1 MNIFPYSNFHELNLD
16 WVIDELKK
24 TNGNLVDF
32 IKINTIKYAD
42 PLQWDITKQYEA
54 NTVVVDKSSGYAYLS
69 SRPVPTGVSLD
80 RDDYWLPVFNVY
92 AIYEDIKT
100 GVAYNN
106 LDSDTSLYDLPKGSL
121 TWVADKMRQATKDIT
136 KGDRFTDSN
145 SREINVSDVILEII
159 NNVSTLAEKQKTD
172 KAEINNNVSTLAE
185 KQKTDKAETD
195 KSIGAV
201 NTRVD
206 NTNNALGELSDRV
219 DKLSKS
225 VDSLN
230 VIAFGAKG
238 DGVTDDYEAFRDCYN
253 AASRGDTITVPAGI
267 YYLSKNPYPVSDNV
281 SSVSPDIGKTVRWDI
296 ANGVYFRGPGVG
308 DVSVGRGTFDSP
320 FLTNPWLTVSGATQ
334 VVDLNAL
341 PDNDRGALLGDS
353 KELVPIDTEHSTT
366 GNNWHCLEYRGACTG
381 RTDNTKCNVEL
392 LNQVLNIT
400 GCKGIATEIDV
411 NNYTNPEGFSTGL
424 FLTGGGKGLGDM
436 TAVDITRDEDSTKWV
451 CGVSAHMCKTGFW
464 VDSGNCDVGFM
475 FGDVVRKER
484 PGLAIQQ
491 SYNGAD
497 GIVLRRKTDD
507 NPTGNLIVAWNAAEN
522 KELFA
527 LGANGDIR
535 TATPIVE
542 CREYTKSGSF
552 TPGEQVININTLTGK
567 RPIMVSEIA
576 PDGFAAPVW
585 YVSKTDTTVTVYVNG
600 EGSGKIHISVL
611 YA

>member
-24 TNGNLVDF
+24 TNENLVDF

-121 TWVADKMRQATKDIT
+121 TWVDDKMRQATKDIA

-159 NNVSTLAEKQKTD
+159 NNVSTLT
-172 KAEINNNVSTLAE
+172 E

-195 KSIGAV
+195 KSIGDI

-206 NTNNALGELSDRV
+206 NANNALGELSGKV

-225 VDSLN
+225 IGSLN

-238 DGVTDDYEAFRDCYN
+238 DGVTDDYEAFRECYN
-253 AASRGDTITVPAGI
+253 AATRGATITVPAGI
-267 YYLSKNPYPVSDNV
+267 YFLSKNPYPVADNV
-281 SSVSPDIGKTVRWDI
+281 SSVAPEIGKTVKWDI
-296 ANGVYFRGPGVG
+296 ANGVYFRGPGIG
-308 DVSVGRGTFDSP
+308 DVSVGHGTFDSP
-320 FLTNPWLTVSGATQ
+320 FLTNPWLIISGTSQ

-341 PDNDRGALLGDS
+341 PECPRGAYMGDS
-353 KELVPIDTEHSTT
+353 KELVPIDTENRKTS
-366 GNNWHCLEYRGACTG
+366 NNWHCLEYRGACTG

-411 NNYTNPEGFSTGL
+411 NNYTRPEGFSTGL
-424 FLTGGGKGLGDM
+424 FLTGNGKGMADM
-436 TAVDITRDEDSTKWV
+436 TAIDINRDEDSTKWV
-451 CGVSAHMCKTGFW
+451 CGVTARMCSMGFYA
-464 VDSGNCDVGFM
+464 DPGNCDVGFM
-475 FGDVVRKER
+475 FGDVGRKAR

-497 GIVLRRKTDD
+497 GIVLRRNTDV

-527 LGANGDIR
+527 VGANGDIR
-535 TATPIVE
+535 TATPIVDY
-542 CREYTKSGSF
+542 REYTKSGSF
-552 TPGEQVININTLTGK
+552 QAGLQVINIDTLPGK

-576 PDGFAAPVW
+576 PEGFTAPVW
-585 YVSKTDTTVTVYVNG
+585 YVSKTDTTVTVFVNG
-600 EGSGKIHISVL
+600 EGSGKIHIGVL
-611 YA
+611 YV